1 MYVGESWPYS
11 VLKNPRN
18 IPSELFMPVLANPQC
33 GLRVAHAHRAVLHRL
48 VVQHVRLLRLLNDLQ
63 PLKHGRGKLDGVFE
77 PLRDALLLLLG
88 YLLGY
93 RKRFYAFGPVVEGE
107 DARPGDCAREGRSY

>member
-1 MYVGESWPYS
+1 
-11 VLKNPRN
+11 
-18 IPSELFMPVLANPQC
+18 MPMLANPQC
-33 GLRVAHAHRAVLHRL
+33 GLGVAHANRDVLHRL

-63 PLKHGRGKLDGVFE
+63 PLKHGLGELDGVFE

-88 YLLGY
+88 Y
-93 RKRFYAFGPVVEGE
+93 RKRFYAFGLVVERE